1 MKYQRSITGL
11 LIAAVVFALCGIP
24 EAAMAYAQAPAQQ
37 EQQSPG
43 SVDQQQ
49 QPASQPLG
57 TDPSVPAQPGT
68 QPATPTN
75 APDATAQQ
83 PTQQPGQ
90 TGTTIDPAQG
100 PLTPVPTGELP
111 EAPSATAPQGQ
122 PAAQQPATAPAGQQ
136 PQPTREPLGAAAA
149 EGINTA
155 GGGASR
161 PAGAAIAPAKQRQVR
176 SFLIKLGAIAAAGAA
191 IGTIY
196 ALSKGTPS
204 TPPNSGR

>member
-1 MKYQRSITGL
+1 MNCQRSITGL

-37 EQQSPG
+37 EQQTPG
-43 SVDQQQ
+43 PVDQQQ
-49 QPASQPLG
+49 QPASQP
-57 TDPSVPAQPGT
+57 
-68 QPATPTN
+68 
-75 APDATAQQ
+75 
-83 PTQQPGQ
+83 QQPGQ

-111 EAPSATAPQGQ
+111 EAPSAAAPQGQ
-122 PAAQQPATAPAGQQ
+122 PAAQQSPAAPAGQQ

-149 EGINTA
+149 EGVNTA